1 MFGGGKSYGIS
12 AIKTDG
18 TLWAWGKNEFHSGGG
33 QLGDSS
39 TTGRSSPVQIGSD
52 TTWKAC
58 FMSGTNGGG
67 TKTDGTL
74 WTWGRGNQVG
84 PLGHNNKTDY
94 SSPKQV
100 GSDTGWDSVQG
111 GWDNNMFFLKE
122 NGTLW
127 ACGTNTL
134 GSLGL
139 NQPITQEYSSPKQI
153 PGTTWAKLNANA
165 GYSVNVALK
174 TDGTLWG
181 WGSNYY
187 GQLGQNARN
196 TPDNNQISS
205 PVQIPGTD
213 WSDVSAYDKH
223 VIASK
228 TDGTLWGIGYNG
240 VGDLGQSSTTYYSSP
255 VQIPGTWSQGLAG
268 NGNTLGWK
276 A

>member
-1 MFGGGKSYGIS
+1 MCIR
-12 AIKTDG
+12 
-18 TLWAWGKNEFHSGGG
+18 
-33 QLGDSS
+33 DS
-39 TTGRSSPVQIGSD
+39 SSPVQIGSD

-139 NQPITQEYSSPKQI
+139 NQPISQEYSSPKQI
-153 PGTTWAKLNANA
+153 PGTTWASIAA
-165 GYSVNVALK
+165 GDQSAIATK
-174 TDGTLWG
+174 TDGTLWS
-181 WGSNYY
+181 WGYNHQ
-187 GQLGQNARN
+187 GMLGQNVGSA
-196 TPDNNQISS
+196 PGVVNQTSS
-205 PVQIPGTD
+205 PTQIPGTT
-213 WSDVSAYDKH
+213 WERLYEGISTMTALK
-223 VIASK
+223 K
-228 TDGTLWGIGYNG
+228 TEY
-240 VGDLGQSSTTYYSSP
+240 
-255 VQIPGTWSQGLAG
+255 
-268 NGNTLGWK
+268 
-276 A
+276 